1 MNRPDWNTPKKLSPE
16 SLSVA
21 RERSVSAR
29 REYEL
34 AATDPLNPLV
44 RALGTVLDTS
54 RPTKGLSRSEL
65 AKYISQATRV
75 APITKK

>member
-1 MNRPDWNTPKKLSPE
+1 MNRPDWNTPKKSSPE

-21 RERSVSAR
+21 RDRSVSAR

-34 AATDPLNPLV
+34 AAADPLNPLL

-54 RPTKGLSRSEL
+54 RPTSGLSRTEL
-65 AKYISQATRV
+65 TKYISRATLV
-75 APITKK
+75 TTSSKK